1 MDDAATPVKRASAVT
16 RFAQSHSLI
25 FFFVLTYLW
34 TWTIWFGMARFVPD
48 GNAPLPAKVE
58 ILLEGVFAISAFAP
72 TVGALITNWLAQRNL
87 RICHLWTGW
96 RSLSLGLAFGLPAF
110 LVATLVLP
118 TAAVVNAPLHAWHW
132 SSLLH
137 WSTYGINFS
146 FFFGGPVNEEPGWRG
161 FALPRLQ
168 ERYGAVWAT
177 LILAPLWAGWHL
189 PLFWMQG
196 WTTATPWEFLLILVG
211 ISFLFTAAAN
221 IGKFNILVAMI
232 LHAFFNTS
240 SRLGNTLSQNLL
252 PRRPHEMIIYTFVVL
267 IFGTA
272 IGIVGLLM
280 CGKIRKASDEERS
293 APGTE
298 LLASG

>member
-1 MDDAATPVKRASAVT
+1 MDAATARVT
-16 RFAQSHSLI
+16 PSSSLRRFAPSHPLI
-25 FFFVLTYLW
+25 LFFVLAYVW

-48 GNAPLPAKVE
+48 GNAPLPAKIE
-58 ILLEGVFAISAFAP
+58 ILLEGVFTISAFGP
-72 TVGALITNWLAQRNL
+72 TVGALITNWLAHRSL
-87 RICHLWTGW
+87 KICRLWTGW
-96 RSLSLGLAFGLPAF
+96 RALGLGLAFGLPAF
-110 LVATLVLP
+110 VMVTLVLP
-118 TAAVVNAPLHAWHW
+118 TAAMVKAPLHAWHG
-132 SSLLH
+132 SALLH

-196 WTTATPWEFLLILVG
+196 WTTATPWEFLLILTG

-221 IGKFNILVAMI
+221 IGKFNVLVAMI

-240 SRLGNTLSQNLL
+240 SRIGNTLSQNLL
-252 PRRPHEMIIYTFVVL
+252 PRRPHEMVIYTFVVL

-272 IGIVGLLM
+272 IGTIGLLM
-280 CGKIRKASDEERS
+280 CGKIRKEGD
-293 APGTE
+293 G
-298 LLASG
+298 